1 MLLAILLISAQG
13 GRIYPKTSRP
23 ILLSRNNAESLSS
36 YTFFYQISSYI
47 PSDSLLEVTFPSSV
61 YPSGLSLTSCQATN
75 WDSQLLP
82 CSVSSYTVSVSV
94 GELSNANSNNTYNL
108 TIHNIKN
115 PAKGGSSL
123 FRLQLRRGVNILD
136 YNDFFSDIGIVSAL
150 SAIDSYSVTCSSNCI
165 AGQTATYNLTYKT
178 TQAYE
183 LNTRVFIYFP
193 SSLSLGSDFSCESF
207 EILDIDCKASHNSI
221 SFVVL
226 SQEIEAGSELNIG
239 FLNVLNPQVSGN
251 VGSFGITVFTPV
263 VNTVIE
269 EVGEI
274 PGPDLDPN
282 VIKSIVACPGGDP
295 SVCIGYYPY
304 TALSNT
310 QPYTLRVQT
319 TNGVPLGGSIRIKFL
334 SSFVLRENYCL
345 VLSGLKNQGYTED
358 DQILCSVSSSAGTL
372 TITRFKS
379 FKGGEIALQVIAT
392 NPGTSGRYSSFE
404 ATTFT
409 SSSVQIDTGTS
420 GYVDVQDLPHPQKW
434 EVSFNKALIVNSK
447 VQMTVIFQPYTSALY
462 SNDVSFNLHLP
473 SSFSFTGTVKGYLT
487 PHDVFPELTVSPTMS
502 GSSVLIPSSSQ
513 ANLYTNDLNSDNRL
527 RLAGSSATD
536 GILLPSLPG
545 KYFIE
550 MILVY
555 NGDDVEAILHEVEVL
570 ADVMSGS
577 VKSFSYDINR
587 PALYEVKFTPT
598 ITIPQGKVP
607 ELPTYSWGT
616 FDIRFPC
623 MNSDLQRMWE
633 TDLGTGREELEVVPC
648 RAIKNIKAVDG
659 DNLNCRLMRAG
670 QVDTSTYATVRVTNF
685 QVIYKNVPVT
695 IHIANISNP
704 QTEDV
709 SISVTVVSYSITQ
722 RIYQEYNK
730 VNFTYPRYFYLN
742 TNPKLPK
749 INGRSP
755 KPNGDGL
762 NEIKFSPNTVGLYSQ
777 SSFIVWT
784 ESDILAGGH
793 FYLEFP
799 STYPLSY
806 EDIRCFINYATELD
820 CYTYP
825 DSGWISILNLDF
837 DMSNHVEY
845 TFTIRYLR
853 NPGHRE
859 EPASASMVGISEGY
873 EIEYFYF
880 TAFKYLDLGAVYP
893 VNVYPSS
900 YKANNVDTTYY
911 FIFTLTNDLPLG
923 SSIVL
928 SFPKKDYVLDTS
940 PAAQCQIDKS
950 LEPVDEL
957 EGILCNISGTSIVI
971 SGFQQY
977 VGGNG
982 ITVEVYNILN
992 PATMRITDYFEVE
1005 SYDDQGKLVDGNY
1018 IIDKISIES
1027 EESVGSF
1034 EYVDF
1039 YANPSNG
1046 LAVADYTVS
1055 ILPSRSLPNG
1065 SIIKIIFPSNEFAD
1079 IQQDVSC
1086 ELSGGLSTLDS
1097 CSADG
1102 VNIVQVVTDQDYFK
1116 DSLSLPI
1123 NVTIF
1128 AITNFGAKLTSGLL
1142 EVEISNT
1149 GIVIDASPDSEDHR
1163 KVVMGDQPGELTL
1176 QSLEFSPKTS
1186 GEKAAYNFSFLAST
1200 SFGKSCQIIIKFPGS
1215 FARDLAEQVSCF
1227 SQSISK
1233 NPDFSVKCVVKGRI
1247 LSIYDTLGYDAQS
1260 EGFDVS
1266 VQLVRNPVSD
1276 VDAQFVFFTQCGYE
1290 MQDFGKSDFKE
1301 SFSQVPG
1308 PAYLVLA
1315 RSRGSTT
1322 LYSQELVELGLE
1334 SLDSFTTSSED
1345 LAFVEFP
1352 EDYNLFFVKDMVECF
1367 ASHAEEQQESPCSY
1381 EPNRVKISAFP
1392 AAPTTASNLTVGVQ
1406 NIENPAKQQQAQY
1419 ISLSYFSYSS
1429 ALVTLKTYPNLNRV
1443 SPFSYSK
1450 HGIEVV
1456 VNSLQSFT
1464 INQQTTYDAIQIK
1477 IPSGAQTSFSVK
1489 GFISEKSCSIA
1500 PNPIVFRMRDFT
1512 QSFSV
1517 LCTSSSIIGDHY
1529 INWYFLGDWPANY
1542 WSPIQRTYFSVV
1554 SSNEDTISVKEIGA
1568 VSLGGQ
1574 SLPILISLSH
1584 SPEAFINIS
1593 LSQVGTLPTGVKIFP
1608 NVTSF
1613 VSGELVK
1620 SFRIQ
1625 VESSAIGLTGKVL
1638 IKKFG
1643 KNAGVYVLSP
1653 SVLSFDIGAKD
1664 SRFPVVVEY
1673 KDLVVSRVFAS
1684 FSITLDEACN
1694 IYWMVGRYG
1703 TRSPSLAEAKA
1714 AQLEDDAGLADSPV
1728 FGYLFDYNQLQQN
1741 RFQYTIQVKG
1751 LLAQTNYTIHI
1762 LAVDIGGNQAK
1773 YTPIITFTTLDR
1785 HRSAQF
1791 QLSFNKT
1798 LSAKEEARALEKVA
1812 EVLDVSEEM
1821 VIKRTDFSGSTGS
1834 ADGGR
1839 PYETSDYT
1847 SSSGLGRRLGTVFT
1861 LIGLILPDP
1870 ALDIKPLDLANAL
1883 NDHKAELSKLAGFNS
1898 TSKIL
1903 GEEVY
1908 GTKPVLRARPRVGS
1922 LVAGKM
1928 TIINLALFEPG
1939 FISVCVVEYN
1949 ASRFNPP
1956 VPYQVNNQLDTDNHQ
1971 CNLSQVIEAN
1981 PVPVQ
1986 VLFEGIQKDL
1996 EYRVMVSAFNTLQGF
2011 PDYMWDVFVISFT
2024 TYGMA
2029 DQSRDGFSKALAG
2042 LGWLGW
2048 LCAAFLM

>member
-1 MLLAILLISAQG
+1 MLFAILLIFVQG

-61 YPSGLSLTSCQATN
+61 YPSGLSLTTCQATN

-82 CSVSSYTVSVSV
+82 CTVSSYTVSVSV

-115 PAKGGSSL
+115 PSKGGSSL

-136 YNDFFSDIGIVSAL
+136 YNDFFSDIGIVPAL
-150 SAIDSYSVTCSSNCI
+150 SPIDTYSVTCFSNCI
-165 AGQTATYNLTYKT
+165 AGQTAIYNLTYKT
-178 TQAYE
+178 TQKYE
-183 LNTRVFIYFP
+183 LNTRIFIYFP
-193 SSLSLGSDFSCESF
+193 STLTLNSDFSCESS
-207 EILDIDCKASHNSI
+207 EIPDIECKFKQNTV
-221 SFVVL
+221 SFTIL
-226 SQEIEAGSELNIG
+226 AQEISSASELNIG
-239 FLNVLNPQVSGN
+239 FKNILNPQVSGN
-251 VGSFGITVFTPV
+251 VGDFGITVFTPV

-269 EVGEI
+269 EINQI

-282 VIKSIVACPGGDP
+282 SIKSIVACPGGDP
-295 SVCIGYYPY
+295 SICIGYYPY

-310 QPYTLRVQT
+310 QPYTLRLQT
-319 TNGVPLGGSIRIKFL
+319 TNGVPLGGSIQIKFIPG
-334 SSFVLRENYCL
+334 FTLRENYCL

-358 DQILCSVSSSAGTL
+358 DQILCSVSTSTSTL

-392 NPGTSGRYSSFE
+392 NPASSGRYSSFQ
-404 ATTFT
+404 ATTYT
-409 SSSVQIDTGTS
+409 ASSVKIDTGS
-420 GYVDVQDLPHPQKW
+420 AGYIDVQDLPHPLKW
-434 EVSFNKALIVNSK
+434 QVSFNKPLVVNSK
-447 VQMTVIFQPYTSALY
+447 VQMTVIFQPDTSGLK
-462 SNDVSFNLHLP
+462 SNDVSFNFHLP
-473 SSFSFTGTVKGYLT
+473 SSFAFTGTVLGYLT
-487 PHDVFPELTVSPTMS
+487 PHDVFPELTVTPTIS
-502 GSSVLIPSSSQ
+502 GSSVSIPSSSQ
-513 ANLYTNDLNSDNRL
+513 ANSYTNSLNSDNRL

-536 GILLPSLPG
+536 GILLPALPG

-550 MILVY
+550 MIVV
-555 NGDDVEAILHEVEVL
+555 NTGDDIEAILQEVEVL
-570 ADVMSGS
+570 ADVMPGS
-577 VKSFSYDINR
+577 VQSFSYDVNR
-587 PALYEVKFTPT
+587 AALYEVKFTPT

-616 FDIRFPC
+616 FDIRFPS
-623 MNSDLQRMWE
+623 MNSDLQALWK
-633 TDLGTGREELEVVPC
+633 TDLATGSEDLAVVPC
-648 RAIKNIKAVDG
+648 RAIKNIKPVDG
-659 DNLNCRLMRAG
+659 DNLNCRLIRAG
-670 QVDTSTYATVRVTNF
+670 QVDPSTYATVRVTNF
-685 QVIYKNVPVT
+685 QIIYKNVPVT
-695 IHIANISNP
+695 IHIANVSNP
-704 QTEDV
+704 QTED
-709 SISVTVVSYSITQ
+709 ISVAVTVVSYSITQ

-742 TNPKLPK
+742 SNPKLPK

-755 KPNGDGL
+755 KPYGDGL

-784 ESDILAGGH
+784 ESDHLSGGH
-793 FYLEFP
+793 FYLKFP
-799 STYPLSY
+799 TTYPLNY
-806 EDIRCFINYATELD
+806 EDIRCFLNYATELD

-825 DSGWISILNLDF
+825 DSGWISILNLAF
-837 DMSNHVEY
+837 DLENHVEY
-845 TFTIRYLR
+845 TMTIRYLR
-853 NPGHRE
+853 NPSHRE
-859 EPASASMVGISEGY
+859 EPASASMVGISDGV

-900 YKANNVDTTYY
+900 YKANNVDSTYY

-928 SFPKKDYVLDTS
+928 SFPKKDYVLDTY
-940 PAAQCQIDKS
+940 PAPQCEISKA

-957 EGILCNISGTSIVI
+957 EGISCNISGTSVVM
-971 SGFQQY
+971 SGFQKY
-977 VGGNG
+977 VGGNT
-982 ITVEVYNILN
+982 ITVEVFNILN
-992 PATMRITDYFEVE
+992 PATMRITDYFEIE
-1005 SYDDQGKLVDGNY
+1005 SYDGEGKLVDGNY

-1027 EESVGSF
+1027 EENVGLF

-1055 ILPSRSLPNG
+1055 ILPSRNIPNG
-1065 SIIKIIFPSNEFAD
+1065 SIIKIIFPSNEFSD
-1079 IQQDVSC
+1079 IQEDVSC
-1086 ELSGGLSTLDS
+1086 ELVGGLSTLET
-1097 CSADG
+1097 CFGDG
-1102 VNIVQVVTDQDYFK
+1102 VNIVQVVTDEDYFK

-1128 AITNFGAKLTSGLL
+1128 GITNFGPKLTSGLL

-1149 GIVIDASPDSEDHR
+1149 GIVIDATPDSEDHR
-1163 KVVMGDQPGELTL
+1163 KVVMGDQPGDLTL
-1176 QSLEFSPKTS
+1176 QSLQFSPKTS
-1186 GEKAAYNFSFLAST
+1186 GEKAVYNFSFIAST
-1200 SFGKSCQIIIKFPGS
+1200 SFDKTCQIIIKFPQS
-1215 FARDLAEQVSCF
+1215 FSRDLSEQVSCF
-1227 SQSISK
+1227 SQNISK

-1247 LSIYDTLGYDAQS
+1247 LTIYDTLGFDSKSQ
-1260 EGFDVS
+1260 GFDLS
-1266 VQLVRNPVSD
+1266 IQHVRNPVND
-1276 VDAQFVFFTQCGYE
+1276 IDGQFVFFTQCGYE

-1301 SFSQVPG
+1301 AFSQIPD
-1308 PAYLVLA
+1308 PAYLI
-1315 RSRGSTT
+1315 SSYSKGSTT
-1322 LYSQELVELGLE
+1322 LYSQELIKLGLE
-1334 SLDSFTTSSED
+1334 SLDLFTTSSED
-1345 LAFVEFP
+1345 QVFIEFP
-1352 EDYNLFFVKDMVECF
+1352 EDYNLYFVQSMIEC
-1367 ASHAEEQQESPCSY
+1367 STYISNQEEKTSCSY
-1381 EPNRVKISAFP
+1381 EPNRIKLSSFP
-1392 AAPTTASNLTVGVQ
+1392 STPLSTSNLTVGVQ

-1419 ISLSYFSYSS
+1419 ITLSYFSYSS
-1429 ALVTLKTYPNLNRV
+1429 STVQVKTYPNLNRV
-1443 SPFSYSK
+1443 DPFSYSK
-1450 HGIEVV
+1450 HGIEVI
-1456 VNSLQSFT
+1456 VNNLNSFS
-1464 INQQTTYDAIQIK
+1464 INQQTTFDSIQIK

-1489 GFISEKSCSIA
+1489 GFISEKSCSIS
-1500 PNPIVFRMRDFT
+1500 PNPIVFHMRDFI

-1517 LCTSSSIIGDHY
+1517 SCTSSSIIGDHY

-1554 SSNEDTISVKEIGA
+1554 SSNQDTISVQEIGA

-1574 SLPILISLSH
+1574 SLPILITLSH

-1593 LSQVGTLPTGVKIFP
+1593 LSQIGTLPTGVTIFP

-1620 SFRIQ
+1620 SFRVQ

-1638 IKKFG
+1638 IKKYG

-1664 SRFPVVVEY
+1664 DRFPVVVEY
-1673 KDLVVSRVFAS
+1673 KDLVISRVFAS

-1703 TRSPSLAEAKA
+1703 TRSPTLEEAKNA
-1714 AQLEDDAGLADSPV
+1714 KLENVDGLVDSPK

-1741 RFQYTIQVKG
+1741 RFQYTIQVRG

-1762 LAVDIGGNQAK
+1762 LAVDIGGNRAK

-1785 HRSAQF
+1785 YRSAQF
-1791 QLSFNKT
+1791 QLYFNKT
-1798 LSAKEEARALEKVA
+1798 LSAKEEAKALKKVA
-1812 EVLDVSEEM
+1812 DVLDIAEDM
-1821 VIKRTDFSGSTGS
+1821 VVKRTDFSGSTGS
-1834 ADGGR
+1834 ADSTR
-1839 PYETSDYT
+1839 PDETSDYT
-1847 SSSGLGRRLGTVFT
+1847 SSSGLGRSLATVYT
-1861 LIGLILPDP
+1861 LVGLVLPDP
-1870 ALDIKPLDLANAL
+1870 SLDIKPLDLANSL
-1883 NDHKAELSKLAGFNS
+1883 NDHKAELSQLVGFNS
-1898 TSKIL
+1898 TSKII
-1903 GEEVY
+1903 GQEVY

-1922 LVAGKM
+1922 LVSGKM

-1939 FISVCVVEYN
+1939 FISVCVVVYN
-1949 ASRFNPP
+1949 ESRFNPP
-1956 VPYQVNNQLDTDNHQ
+1956 VPYQINNQLDTDNYK
-1971 CNLSQVIEAN
+1971 CNLSQVIQAN

-1986 VLFEGIQKDL
+1986 VLFEGIEKNL

-2024 TYGMA
+2024 TFGMA
-2029 DQSRDGFSKALAG
+2029 DQGNDGLAGALCALAWTFT
-2042 LGWLGW
+2042 L
-2048 LCAAFLM
+2048 FLI